1 MVSVVVE
8 ASATKAPE
16 TSDVSFLETKYD
28 VASELAVQLKV
39 IETSFFD
46 VTAKS
51 VGAFGAF

>member
-39 IETSFFD
+39 IETSVFD